1 MVEAAHHRP
10 GIIILKSLR
19 GDFGHHPAQPARIV
33 LVENQVMRIEQIHVE
48 NLKCSGCAATIS
60 KALMEMDGVEL
71 VNVDK
76 DRAVVEAEVQ
86 DRVRRQDMTEKL
98 GRLGYPEL
106 GTGNLLQKGISYV
119 SCMIGKV
126 SKEKE
131 AS

>member
-1 MVEAAHHRP
+1 MDPEMKNVWE
-10 GIIILKSLR
+10 
-19 GDFGHHPAQPARIV
+19 DT
-33 LVENQVMRIEQIHVE
+33 IE
-48 NLKCSGCAATIS
+48 
-60 KALMEMDGVEL
+60 ALMEMDGVEL

-76 DRAVVEAEVQ
+76 DKAVVEAEVQ

-98 GRLGYPEL
+98 GRLGYPEV